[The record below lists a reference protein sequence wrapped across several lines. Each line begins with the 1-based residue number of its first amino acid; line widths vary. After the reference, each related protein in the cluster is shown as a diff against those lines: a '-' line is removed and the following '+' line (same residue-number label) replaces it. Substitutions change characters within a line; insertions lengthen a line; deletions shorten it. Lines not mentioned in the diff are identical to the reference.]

1 MPNAIIFAP
10 RANNFTSS
18 RSSDNSHAHAHNSIL
33 LNGVW
38 IKNEFPTAHDKFG
51 VWIKNEFPTNQK
63 RIPNESK
70 TNSQRI
76 KNEFPTTH
84 DKIGVWIKNEFPTAH
99 DKIGVC
105 SRIRYG
111 WVHKSRATLLW
122 YSSDRTLH

>member
-51 VWIKNEFPTNQK
+51 VWIKNEFPTA
-63 RIPNESK
+63 
-70 TNSQRI
+70 
-76 KNEFPTTH
+76 H
-84 DKIGVWIKNEFPTAH
+84 DKFGVWIKNEFPTNQ
-99 DKIGVC
+99 K
-105 SRIRYG
+105 RIPNG
-111 WVHKSRATLLW
+111 AW
-122 YSSDRTLH
+122 